1 MTIRVLLADDQ
12 ALIRQGFAAILARTP
27 DIDVVAEAADGA
39 AAVRLAHEHQPD
51 IILMDIR
58 MPVLDGIE
66 ATRELCAGA
75 QDAHPRVL
83 IVTTYGDDEY
93 VFESLRAGAS
103 GFLLKDA
110 TAEELLHAIRV
121 IAAGDAL
128 LSPAVTRD
136 VIEHFTRQTASNDG
150 RAVEDLTPR
159 ERDVLAL
166 VARGLSNLEIAAAL
180 TVSEP
185 TVKTHVAHI
194 LAKLSLR
201 NRVQAVV
208 YAYEHQLT
216 RG

>member
-1 MTIRVLLADDQ
+1 
-12 ALIRQGFAAILARTP
+12 
-27 DIDVVAEAADGA
+27 
-39 AAVRLAHEHQPD
+39 
-51 IILMDIR
+51 MDIR

-66 ATRELCAGA
+66 ATGELCAGA

-110 TAEELLHAIRV
+110 TAEELIHAIRV

-128 LSPAVTRD
+128 LSPGLTRD

-150 RAVEDLTPR
+150 LAVEALTPR

-166 VARGLSNLEIAAAL
+166 LSRGLSNLEIAAAL

-185 TVKTHVAHI
+185 TAKTHVAHI

-208 YAYEHQLT
+208 YAYEHRLT
-216 RG
+216 R